1 MLQKISNP
9 QVDFMLLMKMASMLQ
24 IDSFICSKEEFL
36 KNNRWVI
43 AANQNKDLKL
53 VVIKERFGQ
62 EALNLKNS
70 FYSSMGSVENK

>member
-1 MLQKISNP
+1 M
-9 QVDFMLLMKMASMLQ
+9 
-24 IDSFICSKEEFL
+24 
-36 KNNRWVI
+36 I